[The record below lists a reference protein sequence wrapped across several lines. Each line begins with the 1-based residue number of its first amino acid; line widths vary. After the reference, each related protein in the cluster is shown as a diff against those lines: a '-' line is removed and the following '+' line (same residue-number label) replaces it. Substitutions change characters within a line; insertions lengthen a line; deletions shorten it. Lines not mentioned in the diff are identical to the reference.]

1 MESISIKVLNEL
13 MSVSTKR
20 KYKINQLP
28 GHNGVDNESSSSQ
41 GYQGEYNETFEF
53 YQHPEMPKNI
63 FLKITMRTDSYG
75 ENDFI
80 HEIQFVEGKE
90 KTITIYEP
98 IN

>member
-13 MSVSTKR
+13 MSKDTKH
-20 KYKINQLP
+20 KYKINIVEGGREL
-28 GHNGVDNESSSSQ
+28 
-41 GYQGEYNETFEF
+41 YGEGGYNETFEF

-75 ENDFI
+75 DSNFI
-80 HEIQFVEGKE
+80 YGLQFVEGKE
-90 KTITIYEP
+90 KTITVYEP

>member
-28 GHNGVDNESSSSQ
+28 GHNGVDSGDSH
-41 GYQGEYNETFEF
+41 QGEYNETFEF

>member
-13 MSVSTKR
+13 MSNTTKHKYKVSTIKGDQ
-20 KYKINQLP
+20 N
-28 GHNGVDNESSSSQ
+28 D
-41 GYQGEYNETFEF
+41 GYEDSYNETFEF
-53 YQHPEMPKNI
+53 YKHPELPENI

>member
-13 MSVSTKR
+13 LSNSTKR
-20 KYKINQLP
+20 KYKVIHLP
-28 GHNGVDNESSSSQ
+28 GHKGVDDSS
-41 GYQGEYNETFEF
+41 GEGDQGEYNETFEF

-75 ENDFI
+75 DNDFI

-90 KTITIYEP
+90 KTITVYEP